1 MPRRLGDDP
10 LSRKKKPGD
19 AVSAQSGAAA
29 LQTSHNDV
37 FFRRRSESASQ
48 RIPGP
53 EKVADTE
60 EGPEITEVGE
70 LVKTAQAAIS
80 TQGAG
85 QLAEPMPTVQSTQPA
100 VAEEE
105 AEASPTV
112 PEPSTAIEPS
122 HAAAEDPPSPDQP
135 QSEPEK
141 SGFFK
146 RLFGRLGK

>member
-10 LSRKKKPGD
+10 LSRKKKSGD
-19 AVSAQSGAAA
+19 AVSAQSAAA
-29 LQTSHNDV
+29 APQTSHNDV

-53 EKVADTE
+53 EKAADTQ
-60 EGPEITEVGE
+60 EGPENEVAE
-70 LVKTAQAAIS
+70 LVKTAQAAMS

-85 QLAEPMPTVQSTQPA
+85 QLAEPMPAEGLTQPA
-100 VAEEE
+100 APEEE

-122 HAAAEDPPSPDQP
+122 YPAAEDPPSPDQP